1 MKANETIGTFAYD
14 GLIIDGKHDL
24 DVKTI
29 TITVAIGTTYARGTL
44 IGSDAKIYA
53 GAGEDKDAPIAPDC
67 ILTDEVVG
75 TGAAVNVT
83 AYKSGNFNKGA
94 LIVGA
99 SYTLTDAD
107 VETLRTKGIFVESVV
122 D

>member
-14 GLIIDGKHDL
+14 GLIIDGKHSL
-24 DVKTI
+24 DVKSI
-29 TITVAIGTTYARGTL
+29 SITVNKGTTLARGTV
-44 IGSDAKIYA
+44 IANDGKIFA
-53 GAGEDKDAPIAPDC
+53 GTDGQTPDS

-75 TGAAVNVT
+75 SGAAVTVT

-94 LIVGA
+94 LIVA
-99 SYTLTDAD
+99 SGYTLKDAD
-107 VETLRTKGIFVESVV
+107 IENMRKVGLFVESVA